1 MYLKIDAYHAIY
13 HIIGI
18 QMLINVFHVHL
29 HLNTIY
35 RQDDVFAQVK
45 DLILLIVNVLLA
57 NCQIIGIKQQIIARF
72 AHNHLN
78 MIHIREAAFAQL
90 EILFYKEV
98 DALHALIQII
108 GI

>member
-1 MYLKIDAYHAIY
+1 
-13 HIIGI
+13 
-18 QMLINVFHVHL
+18 
-29 HLNTIY
+29 
-35 RQDDVFAQVK
+35 VFAQVK